1 MISTGMIT
9 ALAVQ
14 VPGFTPG
21 PGWNLVADVQDMLS
35 FTFMRNAFA
44 AGTAS
49 AVVAGLIGY
58 FVVLRQSSFAAHAI
72 SHIGFAGAA
81 GAVLLGFSPVLGVA
95 VLSLAA
101 SGAMG
106 VLGQRLRGRDVVIG
120 LVMAASLGLGYLFI
134 SLYTG
139 NAQNAYSILFGQI
152 FGITTGAVLITIG
165 TSVIVLAVLTAIF
178 RPLLFASLDEEVAQ
192 ARGVRAGAI
201 GIGFMLLMALAVS
214 EAVQVSGVLLIFA
227 LLVAPGAIAERI
239 ARRPAAALA
248 ISGGLAVLITWISLA
263 LSYYTPYPVSFYVT
277 TLAFVGY
284 LASRAWTAWA
294 GHAGRTGRVRGAG
307 IATPTPRWAPRRLL
321 RCACEHVGQA
331 RLGPGHAGARDPAG
345 PGAGLGPQQPA
356 RLPERA
362 ADPCRA
368 APPGGTDRPGHRLP
382 APAGAQRGRPGG
394 HHPGGQRGDPVPA
407 VPQRG
412 PPPSPDLP
420 RLRRQRGGRGAGRG
434 AVGRQGR
441 RRGRLHRRR
450 SHRGAVR
457 PVPALRHVLT
467 ISRVM
472 SEDARHRAT
481 EPHAR
486 HADHGSGPTTP

>member
-1 MISTGMIT
+1 MISTGMTSTGMIT
-9 ALAVQ
+9 TLAAQ

-21 PGWNLVADVQDMLS
+21 PGWNLIADVQDMLS
-35 FTFMRNAFA
+35 FAFMRNAFA

-49 AVVAGLIGY
+49 AIVAGLIGY

-106 VLGQRLRGRDVVIG
+106 VLGKRLRGREVVIG

-165 TSVIVLAVLTAIF
+165 TSVVVLAVLTAIF

-192 ARGVRAGAI
+192 ARGIRVGAI
-201 GIGFMLLMALAVS
+201 AIGFMLLMALAVS

-239 ARRPAAALA
+239 ARRPGAALA

-277 TLAFVGY
+277 SLAFVGY
-284 LASRAWTAWA
+284 LAARGWTAWA
-294 GHAGRTGRVRGAG
+294 GRAGRVRRL
-307 IATPTPRWAPRRLL
+307 TPPTPG
-321 RCACEHVGQA
+321 HHD
-331 RLGPGHAGARDPAG
+331 PGV
-345 PGAGLGPQQPA
+345 
-356 RLPERA
+356 RA
-362 ADPCRA
+362 AETA
-368 APPGGTDRPGHRLP
+368 T
-382 APAGAQRGRPGG
+382 
-394 HHPGGQRGDPVPA
+394 
-407 VPQRG
+407 
-412 PPPSPDLP
+412 
-420 RLRRQRGGRGAGRG
+420 
-434 AVGRQGR
+434 
-441 RRGRLHRRR
+441 
-450 SHRGAVR
+450 VR
-457 PVPALRHVLT
+457 T
-467 ISRVM
+467 
-472 SEDARHRAT
+472 
-481 EPHAR
+481 
-486 HADHGSGPTTP
+486 